1 MGIEQHLMRLQWI
14 CAHQEC
20 SAVRELRM
28 GRLQLD
34 PFTTNGSPVFA
45 PVELERLARLEH
57 QRHKRAASSCMFYT
71 MPILTPHTGEGGYTC
86 IRSLVTKLHQ
96 IRMHLLHCASLF
108 ARFACLSQQPCRQTI
123 RVRIKVTCSFGA
135 LDFGSTAPSRRY
147 FLIVLRDKP
156 VRRAISRIGISSRN
170 AQRRITLKNPMS
182 ITPYLPDQKRQG
194 SGFTW
199 VNSQ

>member
-1 MGIEQHLMRLQWI
+1 MPMGIEQHLMRLQWI

-28 GRLQLD
+28 RGLQLD
-34 PFTTNGSPVFA
+34 PFTTDIGPIFA

-123 RVRIKVTCSFGA
+123 RVRIKVTWTFGA
-135 LDFGSTAPSRRY
+135 LELRLNSAFTQ
-147 FLIVLRDKP
+147 VLLDR
-156 VRRAISRIGISSRN
+156 V
-170 AQRRITLKNPMS
+170 T
-182 ITPYLPDQKRQG
+182 RQTRPAG
-194 SGFTW
+194 NLSNWHLFTQCPT
-199 VNSQ
+199 SYYT